1 MNNIKS
7 ENVIIRIKKLTDL
20 TERNDVMDY
29 IPVLLILIPVVSS
42 MVVYLTYNKYGNYIV
57 FLSQGCVSLLAI
69 RFFQISEG
77 FKEPVFLNLGN
88 WNQTVGIVLKN
99 DSISFAFITLT
110 IIMWWSAILYC
121 WKIRGQDSKFMFLLM
136 FLEGIYLGM
145 LQTNDIFNLF
155 VFIELITIL
164 STILILYKKDGF
176 SVRAGL
182 YYLLFNSVG
191 ILFYLLGMVM
201 IYNLAGT
208 LNIEILTE
216 KLKMVENVRFLTVSY
231 IFIMAAVG
239 VKSAF
244 FPVFNW
250 LPKAHSAAPSSIS
263 ALLSGLLVKAGLYVF
278 IRMNQMYTTVSLGNF
293 FLILGFFSALI
304 GVIFALSQKDIKQI
318 LAFHTVSQIG
328 IMMIGLNSVD
338 QTKTI
343 GGLMH
348 IFNHAFFKS
357 LLFLGAGVIIARYNK
372 RKVTEIRGVF
382 KKMPLVSI
390 LMIIGMLSISGAP
403 MFNGYVSKTII
414 KYGLKG
420 NIFSEYAFKIINLG
434 TIISFLKMS
443 QIFLKDNEYSKG
455 ITVAKKD
462 RFVSVKFAMVI
473 PAVFCII
480 LGIFYAP
487 IVSYILN
494 VDISYVHS
502 MEISNLVDYLINIG
516 IGLIIYKLIIE
527 KDYKF
532 IRVLRHTN
540 ISFST
545 SNYLLILYIFI
556 MMIWKL

>member
-1 MNNIKS
+1 
-7 ENVIIRIKKLTDL
+7 
-20 TERNDVMDY
+20 
-29 IPVLLILIPVVSS
+29 
-42 MVVYLTYNKYGNYIV
+42 
-57 FLSQGCVSLLAI
+57 
-69 RFFQISEG
+69 
-77 FKEPVFLNLGN
+77 
-88 WNQTVGIVLKN
+88 
-99 DSISFAFITLT
+99 
-110 IIMWWSAILYC
+110 
-121 WKIRGQDSKFMFLLM
+121 
-136 FLEGIYLGM
+136 M

-155 VFIELITIL
+155 VFVELITIV

-201 IYNLAGT
+201 IYNLVGT

-216 KLKMVENVRFLTVSY
+216 KLKVVENTRFLTISY

-278 IRMNQMYTTVSLGNF
+278 IRMNQIYSTVSLGNF
-293 FLILGFFSALI
+293 FLVLGFFTALA

-318 LAFHTVSQIG
+318 LAFHTVSQVG
-328 IMMIGLNSVD
+328 IMMIGLNVLDPGKS
-338 QTKTI
+338 I
-343 GGLMH
+343 GGLLH

-357 LLFLGAGVIIARYNK
+357 LLFLGAGVIITRYNK

-382 KKMPLVSI
+382 KKMPLISI
-390 LMIIGMLSISGAP
+390 LMIIGMLSITGAP

-420 NIFSEYAFKIINLG
+420 NAFAEYGLKIINLG

-443 QIFLKDNEYSKG
+443 QIFLKDDEYSKG
-455 ITVAKKD
+455 ISVAKKD
-462 RFVSVKFAMVI
+462 RLLSVKIAIGI
-473 PAVFCII
+473 PAFFCLALGFFYIPII
-480 LGIFYAP
+480 KYIFNA
-487 IVSYILN
+487 
-494 VDISYVHS
+494 DISYVRVY
-502 MEISNLVDYLINIG
+502 EISNFIDYFLNIG
-516 IGLIIYKLIIE
+516 IGFLIFKLVIE

-532 IRVLRHTN
+532 IKVLRHTDL
-540 ISFST
+540 SFST
-545 SNYLLILYIFI
+545 SNYLLIFYIFI
-556 MMIWKL
+556 MMIWKW